1 MPPSED
7 CPSPRTM
14 SQANPPP
21 TLHVRVPSEVPTHMD
36 PDGDYYKHAN
46 GIDHTHLAVPDSGAL
61 SPASSGHGDREM
73 GDREMAN
80 RLNDDLE
87 LMRAERMVSRQVQEN
102 ESRRSRSKN
111 RSTENLEDVFDTVA
125 GAGATPT
132 PVVTTAAKTTWLTR
146 TWARLRKFPRV
157 LRYIVYSIPPAILIL
172 IPIFLDLFAYNS
184 HQDVGEGRG
193 VRLFWFGIWLEVVW
207 LSLWATRVITCV
219 MPFTIAWI
227 ADTFGSSNHKKW
239 RDIGRQLELS
249 TAMFIW
255 MLVVLVTYNP
265 ILKDHRIDN
274 GEDARDKDSAWI
286 SIVYKIILAFFIL
299 AALNFAEKILIQWI
313 ASSFHRRTYSLR
325 IQENV
330 MQIECLVALY
340 TYAKICLEAQ
350 DPVWNSN
357 SVGGDS
363 SGMRTPMKYMK
374 TNARQAWSKVG
385 NAAHRFA
392 GDITGRRILKGNH
405 PRKVV
410 MELLRST
417 NSSYTLA
424 RVFYRTFV
432 QPGRDTIAL
441 EDILPAFPNQ
451 EEAEACFAVFDKD
464 FNGDISMEEL
474 EMVCSEIHLEKKA
487 IAASLKDLDSVIKKL
502 DKVFMFIIIVI
513 VIIVF
518 ISVISNSAAAAL
530 TSTGTVI
537 LGLSWLL
544 QATAQEFLQSI
555 LFVFVKHPF
564 DVGDR
569 VTIYGNTGSL
579 MRGDDYYVLEVSLLY
594 TEFKKMEGHV
604 VQAPNSI
611 LNTLF
616 ILNQRRS
623 QGLAD
628 PVNLTLRFGTTET
641 QIEEL
646 KARMLDFCI
655 KNQRD
660 YAPRIISEVKT
671 IDEVYSINMNIIFFH
686 KSNFQNELLRL
697 TRHNKFAVELMHQID
712 DMGIQ
717 GPRLMAPGGRQNM
730 PMYWS
735 QVPGG
740 DSQPGQ
746 PGQPGQQ
753 PPLQQ
758 QVPPPPVSSPS
769 PSDFL
774 RRRRRADSRATVV
787 ESGVDFQD
795 VYMNR
800 RPEPLGGHGIHR
812 LASIRQRDEEED
824 EEDEHD
830 EKSSHHHHHHH
841 HHHNNDSELDQRLEK
856 MSSRGTKGDI
866 SPAGRPSGDG
876 SMSMT
881 ASVRRG
887 RVTMGN
893 MFGRGRSR
901 SVVANS
907 QPPGGNQV

>member
-7 CPSPRTM
+7 CPSPSRRM

-21 TLHVRVPSEVPTHMD
+21 TLHVRVPSQAATPMD
-36 PDGDYYKHAN
+36 SDGDYYKSPN
-46 GIDHTHLAVPDSGAL
+46 GIDHSHLTIPDSGAL
-61 SPASSGHGDREM
+61 SPASSGHGDREA
-73 GDREMAN
+73 AN

-87 LMRAERMVSRQVQEN
+87 LMRAERMVSRQARED
-102 ESRRSRSKN
+102 ESRRSRSRN

-132 PVVTTAAKTTWLTR
+132 PAVTTVAKTTWLTR

-157 LRYIVYSIPPAILIL
+157 LRYVVYSIPPAILIL
-172 IPIFLDLFAYNS
+172 IPIFLDIFAYNR
-184 HQDVGEGRG
+184 HQDVGEDRG
-193 VRLFWFGIWLEVVW
+193 VRLLWFGIWLEVVW
-207 LSLWATRVITCV
+207 LSLWGTRVITCA
-219 MPFTIAWI
+219 MPYVVAWI
-227 ADTFGSSNHKKW
+227 ADTLGSSNHKKW
-239 RDIGRQLELS
+239 RDIGRQLEFP
-249 TAMFIW
+249 TACFIW
-255 MLVVLVTYNP
+255 LLVVVVTYNP
-265 ILKDHRIDN
+265 ILKDHRIDQ

-299 AALNFAEKILIQWI
+299 ATLNFAEKILIQWI

-330 MQIECLVALY
+330 MQVECLVALY
-340 TYAKICLEAQ
+340 TYAKTCLEAQ
-350 DPVWNSN
+350 DPVWNQT
-357 SVGGDS
+357 SVEGDS
-363 SGMRTPMKYMK
+363 SGMRTPMRAMK
-374 TNARQAWSKVG
+374 TNARQAWNKVG
-385 NAAHRFA
+385 NAANRFA

-432 QPGRDTIAL
+432 RPGRDTITL

-451 EEAEACFAVFDKD
+451 EEAEACFAIFDKD

-518 ISVISNSAAAAL
+518 ISIISNSAAAAL

-628 PVNLTLRFGTTET
+628 PVNLTLRFGTTEA

-646 KARMLDFCI
+646 KDRMLDFCI

-660 YAPRIISEVKT
+660 YAPRIISEVRT

-697 TRHNKFAVELMHQID
+697 TRHNKFAVELMHQMD

-746 PGQPGQQ
+746 PGQNGPQQFQQ
-753 PPLQQ
+753 PPQHQ
-758 QVPPPPVSSPS
+758 FSPPPPSSS

-774 RRRRRADSRATVV
+774 RRRHRADSRATVV

-800 RPEPLGGHGIHR
+800 RPEPLGVHGIHR
-812 LASIRQRDEEED
+812 LASIRQRDEEE
-824 EEDEHD
+824 EEDDHD
-830 EKSSHHHHHHH
+830 EKASHR
-841 HHHNNDSELDQRLEK
+841 HNDMASELDQRLDK
-856 MSSRGTKGDI
+856 TSSRGTRGDDV
-866 SPAGRPSGDG
+866 SAAGRPSRDG
-876 SMSMT
+876 SMT

-887 RVTMGN
+887 RVTMGS